1 MALVNP
7 HGKEK
12 KLKPLLLSPAQVAE
26 EKKRAKELT
35 AVTLTSREVGDLIM
49 MGIGGFT
56 PLTGFMGHD
65 DWKGSCSDAM
75 KLTDGTFW
83 PIPVT
88 MSVNQGKADSIKI
101 GQEVLLVDEETEEMM
116 GTMKVT
122 EKYKIDKK
130 WECKQVFTTDEMDHP
145 GVQMVM
151 GQADV
156 NLAGTVKVW
165 SEGSFPKDYPGVYLR
180 PDETRR
186 IFEQKG
192 WSTIAAMQLR
202 NPMHRSHE
210 YLCKIAIEICDGV
223 LIHQLLGK
231 LKPGDI
237 PAEVRV
243 EAINTLVEHYF
254 VKDTAVQCGYPLDM
268 RYAGPREALFHALFR
283 QNFGC
288 SHLIVGRDHA
298 GVGEYYGPFD
308 AQKIFDTIPADA
320 LETKPLKIDWTFYCH
335 KCDGMA
341 SMRTCCH
348 GKEDRLMLSGTM
360 LRKMLSEGLDVPDH
374 FSRTEVLK
382 VLRKYYAGPD
392 RESRSQGPR
401 LRHRGQHQ
409 KEVGRVR
416 WCRGGSTLPPLT
428 APCRYITR

>member
-12 KLKPLLLSPAQVAE
+12 KLKPLLLSAAEIAE

-35 AVTLTSREVGDLIM
+35 AVTLSSRETADLIM

-56 PLTGFMGHD
+56 PLDGFMGHD
-65 DWKGSCSDAM
+65 DWKGSCSDQM

-88 MSVNQGKADSIKI
+88 LSTTQGKADSIKV
-101 GQEVLLVDEETEEMM
+101 GQEVLLVDEETEEQM

-130 WECKQVFTTDEMDHP
+130 WECKQVFTTDDMEHP
-145 GVQMVM
+145 GVRLVM

-156 NLAGTVKVW
+156 NLAGVVKVW
-165 SEGSFPKDYPGVYLR
+165 SEGPFPKQYPGLYMR
-180 PDETRR
+180 PWETRR
-186 IFEQKG
+186 MFEQKN
-192 WSTIAAMQLR
+192 WNTIAALQLR

-210 YLCKIAIEICDGV
+210 YLAKIAIEVCDGL

-237 PAEVRV
+237 PAEVRTD
-243 EAINTLVEHYF
+243 AINVLTENYF
-254 VKDTAVQCGYPLDM
+254 VKDTVIQSGYPLDM
-268 RYAGPREALFHALFR
+268 RYAGPREALFHAVFR

-308 AQKIFDTIPADA
+308 AQKIFTQIPKDA
-320 LETKPLKIDWTFYCH
+320 LELKPLNIDWTFFCN
-335 KCDGMA
+335 KCRGMA
-341 SMRTCCH
+341 SMRTCPH

-360 LRKMLSEGLDVPDH
+360 LRKMLSEGGEVPAD
-374 FSRTEVLK
+374 FSRPEVLA
-382 VLRKYYAGPD
+382 VLRKYYAG
-392 RESRSQGPR
+392 
-401 LRHRGQHQ
+401 
-409 KEVGRVR
+409 
-416 WCRGGSTLPPLT
+416 LT
-428 APCRYITR
+428 EKVEIKVHGFATGDIPAKK

>member
-1 MALVNP
+1 MAVEVAKCKAGLVNP

-12 KLKPLLLSPAQVAE
+12 KLKPLLLSPAQIAE

-35 AVTLTSREVGDLIM
+35 AVTLTSRETADLIM

-56 PLTGFMGHD
+56 PLDGFMGHD

-165 SEGSFPKDYPGVYLR
+165 SEGSFPKDYPGVYMR
-180 PDETRR
+180 PEETRR

-243 EAINTLVEHYF
+243 EAINTLVENYF

-308 AQKIFDTIPADA
+308 AQKIFDCIPADA

-374 FSRTEVLK
+374 FSRPEVLK
-382 VLRKYYAGPD
+382 VLRKYYSGLT
-392 RESRSQGPR
+392 E
-401 LRHRGQHQ
+401 
-409 KEVGRVR
+409 KVEVKVHGFAT
-416 WCRGGSTLPPLT
+416 GD
-428 APCRYITR
+428 IKKK

>member
-12 KLKPLLLSPAQVAE
+12 KLKPLLLSPAQIAE

-35 AVTLTSREVGDLIM
+35 VVTMTSRETADLIM

-56 PLTGFMGHD
+56 PLDGFMGQA
-65 DWKGSCSDAM
+65 DWKGSCSDDM
-75 KLTDGTFW
+75 KLSDGTFW

-130 WECKQVFTTDEMDHP
+130 WECKQVFTTDDMDHP

-151 GQADV
+151 GQEDV

-165 SEGSFPKDYPGVYLR
+165 SEGPFPKQYPGLYMR
-180 PDETRR
+180 PWETRKM
-186 IFEQKG
+186 FEDKG
-192 WSTIAAMQLR
+192 WETIAALQLR

-210 YLCKIAIEICDGV
+210 YLAKIAIEVCDGI

-237 PAEVRV
+237 PAEVRT
-243 EAINTLVEHYF
+243 EAINVLTQYYF
-254 VKDTAVQCGYPLDM
+254 VKDTSIQSGYPLDM
-268 RYAGPREALFHALFR
+268 RYAGPREALFHAVFR

-308 AQKIFDTIPADA
+308 AQKIFTKIPKDA
-320 LETKPLKIDWTFYCH
+320 LELKPLNIDWTFYCH

-360 LRKMLSEGLDVPDH
+360 LRKMLSEDMEVPDH
-374 FSRTEVLK
+374 FSRPEVLA
-382 VLRKYYAGPD
+382 VLRKYY
-392 RESRSQGPR
+392 
-401 LRHRGQHQ
+401 RGLTE
-409 KEVGRVR
+409 KVEVKVHGFAT
-416 WCRGGSTLPPLT
+416 GDIP
-428 APCRYITR
+428 AKK

>member
-7 HGKEK
+7 LGKEK
-12 KLKPLLLSPAQVAE
+12 KLKPLLLSPAEVAE
-26 EKKRAKELT
+26 EKKRAKGLT
-35 AVTLTSREVGDLIM
+35 VVTLTSRETADLIM

-56 PLTGFMGHD
+56 PLDGFMGQA
-65 DWKGSCSDAM
+65 DWKGSVGDL

-116 GTMKVT
+116 GTMKIT
-122 EKYKIDKK
+122 DKYKIDKK
-130 WECKQVFTTDEMDHP
+130 WECKEVFTTDDKEHP

-151 GQADV
+151 NQEEV
-156 NLAGTVKVW
+156 NLGGICKVW
-165 SEGSFPKDYPGVYLR
+165 SEGPFPKQYPGLYMR
-180 PDETRR
+180 PWETRKM
-186 IFEQKG
+186 FEDKG
-192 WSTIAAMQLR
+192 WDTIAALQLR

-210 YLCKIAIEICDGV
+210 YLAKIAIEVCDGI

-237 PAEVRV
+237 PAEVRT
-243 EAINTLVEHYF
+243 EAINVLTQYYF
-254 VKDTAVQCGYPLDM
+254 VKDTAIQSGYPLDM
-268 RYAGPREALFHALFR
+268 RYAGPREALFHAVFR

-308 AQKIFDTIPADA
+308 AQKIFLQIPKDA
-320 LETKPLKIDWTFYCH
+320 LELKPLPIDWTFYCH

-360 LRKMLSEGLDVPDH
+360 LRKMLSEDMEVPDH
-374 FSRTEVLK
+374 FSRPEVLA
-382 VLRKYYAGPD
+382 VLRKYY
-392 RESRSQGPR
+392 RTLTE
-401 LRHRGQHQ
+401 
-409 KEVGRVR
+409 KVEVKVHGFAT
-416 WCRGGSTLPPLT
+416 GEIP
-428 APCRYITR
+428 AK

>member
-35 AVTLTSREVGDLIM
+35 VVTMTSRETADLIM

-56 PLTGFMGHD
+56 PLDGFMGHD
-65 DWKGSCSDAM
+65 DWKGSCSDDM
-75 KLTDGTFW
+75 KLKDGTFW

-88 MSVNQGKADSIKI
+88 MSVNQGKADSIKV

-130 WECKQVFTTDEMDHP
+130 WECKQVFTTDDMDHP

-151 GQADV
+151 GQEDV

-165 SEGSFPKDYPGVYLR
+165 SEGPFPKQYPGLYMR
-180 PDETRR
+180 PWETRKM
-186 IFEQKG
+186 FEDKG
-192 WSTIAAMQLR
+192 WETIAALQLR

-210 YLCKIAIEICDGV
+210 YLAKIAIEVCDGI

-237 PAEVRV
+237 PAEVRT
-243 EAINTLVEHYF
+243 EAINVLTQYYF
-254 VKDTAVQCGYPLDM
+254 VKDTSIQSGYPLDM
-268 RYAGPREALFHALFR
+268 RYAGPREALFHAVFR

-308 AQKIFDTIPADA
+308 AQKIFTKIPKDA
-320 LETKPLKIDWTFYCH
+320 LELKPLNIDWTFYCH

-360 LRKMLSEGLDVPDH
+360 LRKMLSEDMEVPDH
-374 FSRTEVLK
+374 FSRPEVLT
-382 VLRKYYAGPD
+382 VLRKYY
-392 RESRSQGPR
+392 
-401 LRHRGQHQ
+401 RGLTE
-409 KEVGRVR
+409 KVEVKVHGFAT
-416 WCRGGSTLPPLT
+416 GDIP
-428 APCRYITR
+428 AKK

>member
-12 KLKPLLLSPAQVAE
+12 KLKPLLLSEAEVAE
-26 EKKRAKELT
+26 EKKRVKELS
-35 AVTLTSREVGDLIM
+35 AVTMTSRETADLIM

-56 PLTGFMGHD
+56 PLDGFMGHD
-65 DWKGSCSDAM
+65 DWKGTCGEM

-88 MSVNQGKADSIKI
+88 LSTSQGRADSIKI
-101 GQEVLLVDEETEEMM
+101 GQEVLLVDHETEEQM

-122 EKYKIDKK
+122 EKYKIDRAF
-130 WECKQVFTTDEMDHP
+130 ECKEVFTTDDMEHP
-145 GVQMVM
+145 GVRMVM

-165 SEGSFPKDYPGVYLR
+165 SEGPFPKLYPGLYMR
-180 PDETRR
+180 PWETRR
-186 IFEQKG
+186 MFEQKR
-192 WSTIAAMQLR
+192 WNTIAALQLR

-210 YLCKIAIEICDGV
+210 YLAKIAIEVCDGV

-237 PAEVRV
+237 PAEVRT
-243 EAINTLVEHYF
+243 EAINVLTEYYF
-254 VKDTAVQCGYPLDM
+254 VKDTVIQSGYPLDM
-268 RYAGPREALFHALFR
+268 RYAGPREALFHAVFR

-308 AQKIFDTIPADA
+308 AQKIFHQIPADA
-320 LETKPLKIDWTFYCH
+320 LELKPLPIDWTFYCH

-348 GKEDRLMLSGTM
+348 GKEDRLILSGTM
-360 LRKMLSEGLDVPDH
+360 LRKMLSEGMEVPDH
-374 FSRTEVLK
+374 FSRPEVLK
-382 VLRKYYAGPD
+382 VLRKYYEGLT
-392 RESRSQGPR
+392 E
-401 LRHRGQHQ
+401 
-409 KEVGRVR
+409 KVEVKVHGFAT
-416 WCRGGSTLPPLT
+416 GEIPEKK
-428 APCRYITR
+428 